1 MSEADERHYFD
12 QHARKSQRDSVRKFY
27 AIAKRSHHYF
37 GELIKDVS
45 ADKEVLE
52 YGCGVG
58 NFSFDLATVAARV
71 TGIDISPESVAAAR
85 RRAASLN
92 RQAMVFEVM
101 NAEAMTFPDESFD
114 VVVGSAILHHLDLER
129 SSAEIMRVLRPGG
142 RAIFLEPL
150 GHNPAL
156 ELFRKLTP
164 SMRTS
169 DEHPLTMR
177 ELALLK
183 KRMGVAEFR
192 FFHLCT
198 LLAIPFLK
206 TPVFWKLVDALDD
219 CDDVLFRVFPPL
231 RSWSWF
237 VTLDFRK
244 PAVAQP
250 HEVDGRARAGG
261 GGQPAGLD

>member
-1 MSEADERHYFD
+1 MSEANERTYFD
-12 QHARKSQRDSVRKFY
+12 QHARKSPRNSVRKYY

-37 GELIKDVS
+37 GELIRTVS
-45 ADKEVLE
+45 TDKEVLE
-52 YGCGVG
+52 YGCGIG
-58 NFSFDLATVAARV
+58 NFSFELATVAAHV
-71 TGIDISPESVAAAR
+71 TGIDISPESVATAR
-85 RRAASLN
+85 RRATSLD

-101 NAEAMTFPDESFD
+101 NAEAMAFPDESFD

-129 SSAEIMRVLRPGG
+129 ASAEIMRVLRPGG
-142 RAIFLEPL
+142 HAIFLEPL

-156 ELFRKLTP
+156 VLFRKLTP

-183 KRMGVAEFR
+183 ERMGVVEYR

-206 TPVFWKLVDALDD
+206 TPFFWKLVDALDA
-219 CDDVLFRVFPPL
+219 CDDVLFRVLPPL

-237 VTLDFRK
+237 VTMDFCK
-244 PAVAQP
+244 PGIAQP
-250 HEVDGRARAGG
+250 QGEDGRTRAGRG
-261 GGQPAGLD
+261 DHLFGLD

>member
-1 MSEADERHYFD
+1 MSEVDERTYFD
-12 QHARKSQRDSVRKFY
+12 QHAKKSPRDSVRKFY
-27 AIAKRSHHYF
+27 AIAKRSHHEF
-37 GELIKDVS
+37 GDLIRTAS
-45 ADKEVLE
+45 ADKDVLE

-58 NFSFDLATVAARV
+58 NFSFELAAVAARV
-71 TGIDISPESVAAAR
+71 TGIDISPESVAKAR
-85 RRAASLN
+85 RRAASLD

-129 SSAEIMRVLRPGG
+129 ASAEIMRVLRPGG

-156 ELFRKLTP
+156 VLFRKLTP

-183 KRMGVAEFR
+183 ERMGVADYR

-206 TPVFWKLVDALDD
+206 TPVFWKLVDTLDA
-219 CDDVLFRVFPPL
+219 CDDVMFRVFPPL

-237 VTLDFRK
+237 VIMDFCK
-244 PAVAQP
+244 PGIAQS
-250 HEVDGRARAGG
+250 HEEAGRARAGMVG
-261 GGQPAGLD
+261 RPFGLD